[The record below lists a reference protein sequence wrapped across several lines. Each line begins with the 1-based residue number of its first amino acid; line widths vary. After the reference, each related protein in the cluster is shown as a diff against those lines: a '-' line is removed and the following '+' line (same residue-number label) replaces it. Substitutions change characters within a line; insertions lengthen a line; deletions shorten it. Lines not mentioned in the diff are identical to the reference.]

1 MKNNILIT
9 ASTLLLL
16 FITACNQ
23 NKKNFDASGA
33 FEAEETIISS
43 EASGV
48 IRQLELEEGQE
59 LAAGQVVGYVDSLQ
73 LFLKKKQVEAQIT
86 ALLGKKPDVPLQL
99 AALEEQLKTAEKEQK
114 RVTNLVKADAATT
127 KQLDDIN
134 AQVEL
139 IGKQIASQRSTLNL
153 SSEGI
158 GNDAVSLQVQAEQL
172 NDQLRKCS
180 IVNPVKGTVLLKY
193 AEPNEMTVTGK
204 PLYKIADLSSLTLRA
219 YITGNQLPLV
229 KLGQPVKVLTDDGNG
244 GFKES
249 AGSITWISNKSE
261 FTPKT
266 IQTKDERANL
276 VYAIKV
282 KVKNDGALKIGMYAE
297 IKF

>member
-158 GNDAVSLQVQAEQL
+158 SNDAVSLQVQAEQL